1 MAEIKCNNLSLG
13 YKNNV
18 LINNL
23 NFEINKGDYLCIVGK
38 NGAGKT
44 TLMRTILHL
53 QPVLSGNI
61 IYSDG
66 LIPSEIGYLP
76 QQTVI
81 QKDFPASVKEIVLS
95 GCQTKLKRKF
105 FYSKRDK
112 AIAFYNMKKLEIENL
127 ENKCYRELSGGQ

>member
-1 MAEIKCNNLSLG
+1 MAEIKCENLSLG
-13 YKNNV
+13 YRNNV

-76 QQTVI
+76 QQSII
-81 QKDFPASVKEIVLS
+81 QKEI
-95 GCQTKLKRKF
+95 KLLPF
-105 FYSKRDK
+105 
-112 AIAFYNMKKLEIENL
+112 IT
-127 ENKCYRELSGGQ
+127 

>member
-44 TLMRTILHL
+44 TLIRTIPHL
-53 QPVLSGNI
+53 
-61 IYSDG
+61 
-66 LIPSEIGYLP
+66 
-76 QQTVI
+76 
-81 QKDFPASVKEIVLS
+81 
-95 GCQTKLKRKF
+95 
-105 FYSKRDK
+105 
-112 AIAFYNMKKLEIENL
+112 
-127 ENKCYRELSGGQ
+127 